1 MLKADANVGRYL
13 PNNSNFLDR
22 TIACRVDVL
31 EDGIDHLLLADG
43 PIGSADACRIDMT
56 VEYMTVLLK
65 DGIDQ
70 IDPLRRMVMER
81 PSLWVVVGGMVSRW

>member
-1 MLKADANVGRYL
+1 MSIPMLKADTNVGRYL

-43 PIGSADACRIDMT
+43 TIGSADEGYPAVGWPVLDDDTAGFCR
-56 VEYMTVLLK
+56 
-65 DGIDQ
+65 
-70 IDPLRRMVMER
+70 
-81 PSLWVVVGGMVSRW
+81 